1 MLEKIKTFVKKHEK
15 AIVGLVMLLIIFAG
29 AVRCLA

>member
-1 MLEKIKTFVKKHEK
+1 MLEKVKTFIKKHEK
-15 AIVGLVMLLIIFAG
+15 AIIGLVMILIIFAG